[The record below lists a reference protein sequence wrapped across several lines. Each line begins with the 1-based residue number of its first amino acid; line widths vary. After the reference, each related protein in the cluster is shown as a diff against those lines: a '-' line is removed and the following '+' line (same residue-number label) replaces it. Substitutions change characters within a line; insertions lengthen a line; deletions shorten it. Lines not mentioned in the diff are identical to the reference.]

1 MYATEFTTILDK
13 PYIEIPE
20 FEKFKNHKVKIML
33 IDLKNSESPKSQ
45 KENIK
50 NILKNSKTKLFK
62 DIKDPLKWQKKI
74 REEWE

>member
-1 MYATEFTTILDK
+1 MYAAEFTTIIDK

-20 FEKFKNHKVKIML
+20 FEKFKNHKVKVML
-33 IDLKNSESPKSQ
+33 IDLKNSNTPKNQ
-45 KENIK
+45 KKSIQ

-62 DIKDPLKWQKKI
+62 DIKDPVKWQKEI